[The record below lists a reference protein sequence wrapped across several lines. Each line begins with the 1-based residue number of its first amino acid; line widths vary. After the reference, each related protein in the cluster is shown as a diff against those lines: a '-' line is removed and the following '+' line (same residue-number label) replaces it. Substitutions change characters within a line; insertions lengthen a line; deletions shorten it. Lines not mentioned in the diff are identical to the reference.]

1 MFRLIIMA
9 VTYAYK
15 EVDDV
20 RSKYIDVNG
29 LTRFMQI
36 MHSISMTDEESDAV
50 KRTRAILA
58 RALKQARKEG
68 ITQLA
73 NMIPN
78 NRRHAEQALRSKV
91 YSKKSGVLGG
101 NLSMLRGGNRAHR
114 NGGGG
119 SRPLPK
125 LKDGSDPNWS
135 DRTKQMWGYQGTDA
149 QFLLYWLSEG
159 TSERMAGL
167 GRRNRKTGRYGN
179 ISTSRARQAYFGG
192 THNVGRID
200 PGKINMNLYALLE
213 RVVNGEVIPEIDKLW
228 RELANK

>member
-1 MFRLIIMA
+1 MA
-9 VTYAYK
+9 RTYAYK

-20 RSKYIDVNG
+20 HNKYIDVEG

-58 RALKQARKEG
+58 KALRQARKEG

-73 NMIPN
+73 GKIPN
-78 NRRHAEQALRSKV
+78 NKRHAEEALRSKV

-101 NLSMLRGGNRAHR
+101 NISMLRGGNRSHR
-114 NGGGG
+114 NGGNGA
-119 SRPLPK
+119 RPLPK

-135 DRTKQMWGYQGTDA
+135 ERTKQMWGYQGTDA

-159 TSERMAGL
+159 TSDRQSGV
-167 GRRNRKTGRYGN
+167 GRRDKKTGRYGN
-179 ISTSRARQAYFGG
+179 ISTSRARKAYFNG
-192 THNVGRID
+192 THDVGRID

-228 RELANK
+228 KEMANKK